1 MRKRGL
7 ANRERRGWR
16 EGVVKEPLFSPRS
29 SVSCGP
35 AQLQGAD
42 GIIGQVFPS
51 VFPVRR
57 WEEEGR
63 LVFLGGDKIK
73 TVEDVSFHLHVLTS
87 CRSTLLG
94 WTRQE
99 VEKGSLSHQLV
110 SLKEL
115 SRESTSPPSSLSLA
129 FILALSHLVPLS
141 HSCCCFMVGSIKL
154 EGGDAP
160 LKTNSFH
167 FLFINV
173 LPCILSPA
181 SLLTMQVHP
190 GQHSPHA
197 AGSQLVWCIKRVW
210 NAHPQHRQ
218 HVQNV
223 TYWLLLAHK
232 E

>member
-115 SRESTSPPSSLSLA
+115 SRESTSPPKFSVLSLHTCSLSFGAIITFLLLFHGWINKA
-129 FILALSHLVPLS
+129 RGRRRSSKDKLLSFSVYK
-141 HSCCCFMVGSIKL
+141 C
-154 EGGDAP
+154 AP
-160 LKTNSFH
+160 LH
-167 FLFINV
+167 FESSVAFNNAG
-173 LPCILSPA
+173 A
-181 SLLTMQVHP
+181 SWPTFTACSRIPTCLM
-190 GQHSPHA
+190 
-197 AGSQLVWCIKRVW
+197 
-210 NAHPQHRQ
+210 
-218 HVQNV
+218 
-223 TYWLLLAHK
+223 Y
-232 E
+232 